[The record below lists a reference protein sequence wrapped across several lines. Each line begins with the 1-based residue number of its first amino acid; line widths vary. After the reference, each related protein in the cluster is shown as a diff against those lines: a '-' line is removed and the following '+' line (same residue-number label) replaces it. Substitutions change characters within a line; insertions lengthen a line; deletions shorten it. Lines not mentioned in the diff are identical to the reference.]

1 MHFNCDDMCTV
12 FLCAS
17 GVNQQCDV
25 ISDLLCGQRK
35 LHCSSLVIFHLHVN
49 KNDSLLVFQHL
60 FIFYNAVNKVHA
72 HTMTRKHVL
81 IFLNARSEQ

>member
-1 MHFNCDDMCTV
+1 M

-35 LHCSSLVIFHLHVN
+35 LHCFSLVIFHLRVN

-60 FIFYNAVNKVHA
+60 FMRFYNAVNKVHA
-72 HTMTRKHVL
+72 HTKTRKHVL